1 MKRKIIVLTCVAVI
15 VIAAGLALTSTAK
28 AHCGRCGSAQTTSKE
43 QTQPNAQAC
52 KCPWCTM
59 AQAPKSGDA
68 QPSTKKK
75 SARCPMMQK
84 MDMPQCMKMRCQM
97 MMTTQI
103 QPDDPAA
110 LLAIKDELQ
119 LSAEQSAKI
128 EAIVAKARKEAQAV
142 LTDQQK
148 QKVQSLAGEPGT
160 MMQMRQKMMS
170 KAKQKGL
177 QGCCSMMHP
186 WSKAAE
192 KPTDPNS

>member
-1 MKRKIIVLTCVAVI
+1 MKRKIIVLTCVAVF
-15 VIAAGLALTSTAK
+15 VIAVGFALTSIAK
-28 AHCGRCGSAQTTSKE
+28 AHCGWCGSAQTMSKE
-43 QTQPNAQAC
+43 QTQFNGPAC

-68 QPSTKKK
+68 QPCTKKK
-75 SARCPMMQK
+75 SACSPMMQK
-84 MDMPQCMKMRCQM
+84 MDMPPCMKIRCQM

-103 QPDDPAA
+103 QPDDPVA

-128 EAIVAKARKEAQAV
+128 EAIVAKTRKEVQAI

-148 QKVQSLAGEPGT
+148 QKVQSLADTPGT
-160 MMQMRQKMMS
+160 MMQMCQKMMS
-170 KAKQKGL
+170 KCKQKGL
-177 QGCCSMMHP
+177 QGCCSMMCP
-186 WSKAAE
+186 WSKTAE